1 MARRTITIDEKI
13 ERARKE
19 VIKAKEKYDAAVNEL
34 KELQERK
41 KEIQRS
47 GFLSLKTMTKLF
59 FVDTMPSM
67 WKSSEKDKTQKAIA
81 CEVSKAASS
90 LK

>member
-34 KELQERK
+34 KEQQERK
-41 KEIQRS
+41 KEIQSKELIAAFQESSRS
-47 GFLSLKTMTKLF
+47 YEEIMSFL
-59 FVDTMPSM
+59 
-67 WKSSEKDKTQKAIA
+67 KSED
-81 CEVSKAASS
+81 
-90 LK
+90 